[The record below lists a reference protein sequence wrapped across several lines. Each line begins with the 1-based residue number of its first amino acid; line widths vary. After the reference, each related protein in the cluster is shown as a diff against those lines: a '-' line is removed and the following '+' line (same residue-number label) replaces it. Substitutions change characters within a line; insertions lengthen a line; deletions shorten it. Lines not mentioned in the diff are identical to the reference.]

1 MRKIWVQI
9 LLYTCLNTWTKYI
22 PIKGVGN
29 FPLFDIC
36 NLEDKILKILE
47 KKKKW
52 AREEKK
58 TERKKERKKNKQKGK
73 RKR

>member
-58 TERKKERKKNKQKGK
+58 TERKKNKQKGK